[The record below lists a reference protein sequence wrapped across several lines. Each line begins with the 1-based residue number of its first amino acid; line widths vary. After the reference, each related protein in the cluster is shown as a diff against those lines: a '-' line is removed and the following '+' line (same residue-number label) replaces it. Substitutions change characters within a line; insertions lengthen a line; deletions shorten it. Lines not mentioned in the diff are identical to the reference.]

1 MTTMRVLE
9 LRIHGIAN
17 SPPTDMLCTT
27 QEFVERNEGDE
38 EGSFWRITAKHPT
51 AANAKHDGVEFVTEA
66 YSWGNQARSGGK
78 ALAVVGRAFVHVGW
92 LLVLPFGLCNLA
104 YWARRDIK
112 GADEDATWWAGGA
125 GAIPVR
131 IFALLQ
137 TLFYTV
143 GLLTVFVHLIG
154 LQCFQTD
161 ATRGR
166 VACAVLPAGLDAIA
180 GWNPTARAAV
190 FSIVPIIV
198 ILLIYLIG
206 LRTRN
211 TFHIDRSFDPV
222 VPARHRRRRDKV
234 EDVIPD
240 ADPPRPALL
249 SSAGFWRRV
258 RVANTTARAHFAGAI
273 ALTMLLL
280 GGDALSDAY
289 PGSDVLGVVT
299 SVVRDGV
306 DGGTAVAL
314 GVMVIG
320 VILLAAVFAL
330 TAAARLTDAKWSLR
344 SKNLWSAAI
353 LAVAIVGYVV
363 WLVWSLANREATGIL
378 DSELRGLI
386 VAPTL
391 IAAGAA
397 LIAVASLAWGY
408 RWRHLA
414 MWILLPLAL
423 ASAIFSLVLPRDG
436 ADGLGVLRVVLSW
449 AALGFV
455 IIAVGVGVLG
465 FRDPEIRAARR
476 ISGWRGNG
484 ATITLLLALLSSLM
498 ITSVLVLG
506 AYTWLTTDTDAPD
519 VKDGW
524 RTIEQAAGSAVDS
537 TTGGGGRAA
546 IVPPEFHQRF
556 AGLLLILLV
565 VAVLFTLIGVLSALR
580 NTPALSLPGP
590 RIPRFKDGVLVDP
603 DERLGGVARLLTSRS
618 SVRPPTAGHPDPTKP
633 KVVRARDYP
642 PPETSSNARVRAV
655 ADARQVAG
663 LLHRGEPL
671 LMLLAILTAVILVPL
686 AIPLFGAWLQ
696 ESAAGFWGPLNV
708 ISAWVLG
715 LLGVAAVAWVV
726 TNAVTSTERP
736 LGLVWDIICFFPRA
750 GHPFAPPCYGER
762 AVSEVSKRVREWMDA
777 EGDNGRVILSAHS
790 MGATIAVGS
799 IMAIAGEEKDARG
812 GMLDRV
818 ALLTHGVQLRPYFS
832 RFFPEVF
839 GPRVLGIRGTR
850 GPSLYSADPWRHQV
864 IDDTKPPDQPLHR
877 EGDPRSV
884 VEMLGGDFRD
894 PRHLVAPRWRSLWR
908 RTDYLGFPVMGYWS
922 NETVDGNE
930 NPIDRGATER
940 SPRSYL
946 WVVARHNDYLSTR
959 QYRDARDELVEML
972 KTSAPAGDR
981 NVWRR
986 LRTALHR

>member
-1 MTTMRVLE
+1 MATMRVLE

-27 QEFVERNEGDE
+27 QEFVERNQGDD
-38 EGSFWRITAKHPT
+38 EGSFWRIKAKDSG
-51 AANAKHDGVEFVTEA
+51 AATSKSGGAEIVTEA
-66 YSWGNQARSGGK
+66 YSWGSQARSGGK

-161 ATRGR
+161 ASRGR
-166 VACAVLPAGLDAIA
+166 VACAALPAGLDAVSS
-180 GWNPTARAAV
+180 WNPTARAAL
-190 FSIVPIIV
+190 FSIVPILV
-198 ILLIYLIG
+198 ILLIYAIG

-211 TFHIDRSFDPV
+211 TFQLDRSFDPV
-222 VPARHRRRRDKV
+222 PKRAARRREPV
-234 EDVIPD
+234 EEARPD
-240 ADPPRPALL
+240 TDPPRPALL
-249 SSAGFWRRV
+249 SSDGFWRRV

-273 ALTMLLL
+273 ALTMILLAA
-280 GGDALSDAY
+280 DAVSDAY
-289 PGSDVLGVVT
+289 PSSDLIGVVT
-299 SVVRDGV
+299 SIVLDGV
-306 DGGTAVAL
+306 DSGVAVAL
-314 GVMVIG
+314 GVLLIG
-320 VILLAAVFAL
+320 ILLLGAVFAL
-330 TAAARLTDAKWSLR
+330 TAAARLTDA
-344 SKNLWSAAI
+344 
-353 LAVAIVGYVV
+353 
-363 WLVWSLANREATGIL
+363 VWSLASKGTWSAALLAIAIAGYALWVVWSLVNRELSLQSL

-408 RWRHLA
+408 RWRHIG
-414 MWILLPLAL
+414 MWVLLPLAL
-423 ASAIFSLVLPRDG
+423 ASGIVSLVLPRDG
-436 ADGLGVLRVVLSW
+436 ADGGLRVVLSW
-449 AALGFV
+449 SALGFV
-455 IIAVGVGVLG
+455 LLAISLGVIG
-465 FRDPEIRAARR
+465 FRDPQVRAARR
-476 ISGWRGNG
+476 VSGWRGNG
-484 ATITLLLALLSSLM
+484 ATVTLLLALLSSLM

-506 AYTWLTTDTDAPD
+506 AYSWLTADTDAPD

-524 RTIEQAAGSAVDS
+524 RVIEQQGVAGETAGGTGAAVIA
-537 TTGGGGRAA
+537 
-546 IVPPEFHQRF
+546 PPEFHQRF
-556 AGLLLILLV
+556 AGLLLILLI
-565 VAVLFTLIGVLSALR
+565 VAILITGAGVLSALR
-580 NTPALSLPGP
+580 KSPALSLPGP
-590 RIPRFKDGVLVDP
+590 RIPVFADGAVVDP
-603 DERLGGVARLLTSRS
+603 DERLGGVSRLTAHRSEARPEHS
-618 SVRPPTAGHPDPTKP
+618 AKPDPTKP
-633 KVVRARDYP
+633 QVVRAKDYP
-642 PPETSSNARVRAV
+642 SAESSTNARLRAV

-671 LMLLAILTAVILVPL
+671 LLLLAILTAVALVPL
-686 AIPLFGAWLQ
+686 AIPYFGESLQ
-696 ESAAGFWGPLNV
+696 ESAANFWGPLNV
-708 ISAWVLG
+708 VSAWVLG

-736 LGLVWDIICFFPRA
+736 LGLVWDVICYFPRA

-799 IMAIAGEEKDARG
+799 IMELAGEKTASG
-812 GMLDRV
+812 SPLVDRV

-850 GPSLYSADPWRHQV
+850 GPSLFGADAWKHQV
-864 IDDTKPPDQPLHR
+864 IDDTKHPDAALQKPN
-877 EGDPRSV
+877 DPKSV
-884 VEMLGGDFRD
+884 VQILGGDFSD
-894 PRHLVAPRWRSLWR
+894 PKHPVAPRWRSLWR
-908 RTDYLGFPVMGYWS
+908 RTDYLGFPVMGFWS
-922 NETVDGNE
+922 NETATGNE

-946 WVVARHNDYLSTR
+946 WAVARHSDYLSTR
-959 QYRDARDELVEML
+959 QYREARDELIAML
-972 KTSAPAGDR
+972 KTSVPGGS
-981 NVWRR
+981 WRR
-986 LRTALHR
+986 EIALRLRVIRRR